1 VPDALIGVPNSWTPD
16 QIKQFQDYWDTEFAG
31 DLAKRRRAKFVP
43 GDTASRVHQTKEPS
57 HKDDFD
63 EWLAR
68 IICFAFSV
76 PPQWATKVM
85 NRATADN
92 QSAQSEEE
100 GLEPTKEW
108 VKDLVDEIIA
118 EEFASPDLELH
129 WLDEDDGDPETVL
142 ADRVKLG
149 ALTLNEMRAH
159 LGLDPFANAAA
170 DRPMALTP
178 TGFVPIEAN
187 AEAG

>member
-1 VPDALIGVPNSWTPD
+1 MV
-16 QIKQFQDYWDTEFAG
+16 
-31 DLAKRRRAKFVP
+31 
-43 GDTASRVHQTKEPS
+43 QTKEPS

-92 QSAQSEEE
+92 QSAQAEEE

-118 EEFASPDLELH
+118 EEFASPDLESI
-129 WLDEDDGDPETVL
+129 GST
-142 ADRVKLG
+142 R
-149 ALTLNEMRAH
+149 
-159 LGLDPFANAAA
+159 
-170 DRPMALTP
+170 TP
-178 TGFVPIEAN
+178 TPPRPKPRLKA
-187 AEAG
+187 ASSSAR